1 MAFAAVGVRPF
12 VQQMAACSCAGG
24 ESSAKRLQGK
34 PPDGKDYVLFVASF
48 CAFVNPNSYIF
59 PHSKALHF
67 HSSQPLL
74 GLKQNVKSS
83 LSFSC
88 CFFLLF
94 FLKTNVWE
102 TKRFLGSRD
111 KLGRASWYRYAE
123 RFLHLEFQPC
133 TCSSGHHFSQQKK
146 TAPRFIPTSSELLT
160 MKDGAIEQ
168 YTNIY
173 NNVPLPTDI
182 TSSSRRAQHIPR
194 NL

>member
-12 VQQMAACSCAGG
+12 GQQMAACSCAGG

-34 PPDGKDYVLFVASF
+34 PPDGKDDVLFVASF
-48 CAFVNPNSYIF
+48 CAFVNPHSYIF

-83 LSFSC
+83 LSFSW
-88 CFFLLF
+88 FFFLF

-111 KLGRASWYRYAE
+111 KLGRASVQICGKVSTFGIPALYLQLWTS
-123 RFLHLEFQPC
+123 FL
-133 TCSSGHHFSQQKK
+133 TTTKK
-146 TAPRFIPTSSELLT
+146 NQLLALFLPLQSCWPWKMVLLNNTQTYIT
-160 MKDGAIEQ
+160 MSPFRLI
-168 YTNIY
+168 
-173 NNVPLPTDI
+173 
-182 TSSSRRAQHIPR
+182 
-194 NL
+194 